1 MLSKK
6 KRLLWYLKW
15 DIFFYGSIIF
25 QDIAYCGGRGGNL
38 HFIPKRSGKNPL
50 RRPCLTRIYFLQRTD
65 ANKHK
70 EETAEFDFTGK
81 FILTQHYG
89 FAYTWS
95 YAEWAWKKHCGKT
108 KKAFFFSFLR
118 FWYSMQSSPV
128 FMWRIMTKNKRR
140 LSTTTSRV
148 VCFSN
153 HSTVLENHQKCL
165 TFISAT
171 YFMDCTRTHC
181 YGGIDFRLCETIV
194 WKWDFLTFFQ
204 PLW

>member
-1 MLSKK
+1 MWFFRYVGPNPIKLLKCWA
-6 KRLLWYLKW
+6 KRKGCFDTWSE
-15 DIFFYGSIIF
+15 IFFFYGSIIF
-25 QDIAYCGGRGGNL
+25 QDIAYCGGRGNL

-95 YAEWAWKKHCGKT
+95 YAEWEWAWKKHCGKT

-128 FMWRIMTKNKRR
+128 FMWRIMTKNK
-140 LSTTTSRV
+140 L
-148 VCFSN
+148 
-153 HSTVLENHQKCL
+153 LLQ
-165 TFISAT
+165 
-171 YFMDCTRTHC
+171 
-181 YGGIDFRLCETIV
+181 G
-194 WKWDFLTFFQ
+194 
-204 PLW
+204 

>member
-1 MLSKK
+1 MILCRVRVSMKK
-6 KRLLWYLKW
+6 T
-15 DIFFYGSIIF
+15 
-25 QDIAYCGGRGGNL
+25 
-38 HFIPKRSGKNPL
+38 L
-50 RRPCLTRIYFLQRTD
+50 RQ
-65 ANKHK
+65 NKK
-70 EETAEFDFTGK
+70 G
-81 FILTQHYG
+81 L
-89 FAYTWS
+89 
-95 YAEWAWKKHCGKT
+95 
-108 KKAFFFSFLR
+108 FFSFLR

-194 WKWDFLTFFQ
+194 WKWDFLTFFNHCGNSQ
-204 PLW
+204 CESFQRHLLFKDKFMTHYSPHAFCSSSFLLL